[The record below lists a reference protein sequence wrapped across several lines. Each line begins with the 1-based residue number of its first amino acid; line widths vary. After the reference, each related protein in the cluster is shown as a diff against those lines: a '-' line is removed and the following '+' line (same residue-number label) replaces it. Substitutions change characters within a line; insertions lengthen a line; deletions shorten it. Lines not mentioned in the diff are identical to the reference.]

1 MFRGFVSI
9 NWGHANM
16 EADLVPNPAKNM
28 HASMDQFRKAIKSQP
43 SPDARRVS
51 ANAYA
56 KTVIQA
62 LQDYSLT
69 IWDGR
74 NTVLHGQNHEAD
86 QIVHT
91 QLNANI
97 RRIYKINDAFAHLA
111 KQYFNLLLERLLR
124 RPARRHQRWLHLA
137 RLVAARASGRGTGQ
151 QMLSTYYSYTPSPH
165 QARTTTS
172 PPTLAMPIHLQ

>member
-1 MFRGFVSI
+1 
-9 NWGHANM
+9 
-16 EADLVPNPAKNM
+16 M
-28 HASMDQFRKAIKSQP
+28 HARMDQFPKAIKSRP

-51 ANAYA
+51 ANADME
-56 KTVIQA
+56 TVIQA
-62 LQDYSLT
+62 LQVYSLT
-69 IWDGR
+69 IWEGR

-137 RLVAARASGRGTGQ
+137 RQWSWNGTTNA
-151 QMLSTYYSYTPSPH
+151 LHLLFIHTLIPPSPYNFNTNIGY
-165 QARTTTS
+165 ANTS
-172 PPTLAMPIHLQ
+172 PTSKITVVLPTQTSSNNP

>member
-74 NTVLHGQNHEAD
+74 NTVLHGQNHETD
-86 QIVHT
+86 QIFDT
-91 QLNANI
+91 QLNADI
-97 RRIYKINDAFAHLA
+97 RRIYKLKDAFADLA
-111 KQYFNLLLERLLR
+111 KQYFNLPLERLLC
-124 RPARRHQRWLHLA
+124 RPARHRCLTDRSKSQWSWNGTKNALHL
-137 RLVAARASGRGTGQ
+137 LFIHT
-151 QMLSTYYSYTPSPH
+151 LIPPSPH
-165 QARTTTS
+165 NFTTNIVLPTQTS
-172 PPTLAMPIHLQ
+172 SNNP

>member
-1 MFRGFVSI
+1 
-9 NWGHANM
+9 
-16 EADLVPNPAKNM
+16 
-28 HASMDQFRKAIKSQP
+28 MDHFRKAIKSQP

-51 ANAYA
+51 TNAYA

-137 RLVAARASGRGTGQ
+137 RQWSWNGTTNA
-151 QMLSTYYSYTPSPH
+151 LHLLFIHTLIPPSPYNFNTNIGY
-165 QARTTTS
+165 ANTS
-172 PPTLAMPIHLQ
+172 PTSKITVVLPTQTSSNNP